1 MSIPSLSQSPNP
13 AVAPSGAPVARQLVW
28 IPVLMVAALLF
39 WTVALGL
46 GGRSLMAVTVLRGGQ
61 DAVPSIG
68 PRTNDEDALRP
79 AMDDAD
85 SIQIHLQESAEP
97 EDVNDNVGSGVPAVG
112 DDPSAVSPPG
122 PGATAF

>member
-1 MSIPSLSQSPNP
+1 
-13 AVAPSGAPVARQLVW
+13 
-28 IPVLMVAALLF
+28 MVAALLF

-46 GGRSLMAVTVLRGGQ
+46 GGRSLMAVTVLRGGPS
-61 DAVPSIG
+61 DLDVVPSIG
-68 PRTNDEDALRP
+68 PRADDDPAGPDALLRP

-122 PGATAF
+122 PGATAY